1 MNGLALSG
9 AVLFLP
15 TSPES
20 LNDAIGIVMHRIDI
34 HSASYADSLTNCM
47 YWQ

>member
-1 MNGLALSG
+1 MNGPAQSG
-9 AVLFLP
+9 AFLFLP
-15 TSPES
+15 AAPAS

-34 HSASYADSLTNCM
+34 HSAPYADSLTNCM